1 MYIKDLLN
9 DTAREYGSES
19 NDSLLIAPD
28 GKSLTYYNKKNGSTS
43 DDRYRFV
50 TDGGEIPNNDEFVKD
65 GHLPYA
71 NVGGWNEPSDI
82 ESVDPVPESPEE
94 KYSEEIKK
102 AAVLDQL
109 VKELN
114 DRSKIDEMLHTTLR
128 ILTESGYLSKKKI
141 NIRGRH
147 KK

>member
-9 DTAREYGSES
+9 DTAREYGSDS

-50 TDGGEIPNNDEFVKD
+50 TDGGEIPNNDEFVRD

-102 AAVLDQL
+102 AAVLDKL

-114 DRSKIDEMLHTTLR
+114 DPKNFKHMLDTTLK
-128 ILTESGYLSKKKI
+128 ILIEAGYLQK
-141 NIRGRH
+141 RGRR

>member
-9 DTAREYGSES
+9 DTAREYGSDS

-50 TDGGEIPNNDEFVKD
+50 TDGGEIPNNDEFVRD

-82 ESVDPVPESPEE
+82 TSVDPVSESPEE

-114 DRSKIDEMLHTTLR
+114 DPKNFKHMPDITLKILIEA
-128 ILTESGYLSKKKI
+128 GYLQR
-141 NIRGRH
+141 RGRR